1 VENRPCGLF
10 LFLKSPGVFLLILLV
25 FLSCATGT
33 ATTGAPLWVTD
44 KEAAYPDR
52 EWLGFVEPGA
62 DRNAAEAAAMNTL
75 AQFFRVDI
83 LSAVTANQTLVSRIS
98 QNNQETIGESAEYR
112 QFAQNVTLLSQ
123 VSGLTGI
130 EKDFWTGKDGTV
142 YALVRM
148 NRAMCA
154 RQYRSEIEANEKLI
168 ALVLQRAEERAG
180 TFEGRANLRFAEAAA
195 ELTDNL
201 YSIFSLLQKG
211 GAGRTAAYGSA
222 VEIRLLKQQSSAQVA
237 IEVRVR
243 GDIDGRIGQAFSAV
257 FSGRGFTVAA
267 GGAGGYV
274 LEADFRLED
283 APQTGSGYSFVRY
296 MLDGVLKGQDG
307 TRLAGI
313 SESSREG
320 HVTRQQAEQRAIR
333 AAEGL
338 IAGKGFAEKFDA
350 YLDSLL

>member
-1 VENRPCGLF
+1 
-10 LFLKSPGVFLLILLV
+10 
-25 FLSCATGT
+25 
-33 ATTGAPLWVTD
+33 
-44 KEAAYPDR
+44 
-52 EWLGFVEPGA
+52 VEPGA
-62 DRNAAEAAAMNTL
+62 DRNAAEAAAMNSL

-98 QNNQETIGESAEYR
+98 QNNQETIGENAEYR

-148 NRAMCA
+148 NRAACA
-154 RQYRSEIEANEKLI
+154 AWYRSEIETNEKLI

-201 YSIFSLLQKG
+201 YSILSLLQKG
-211 GAGRTAAYGSA
+211 GAGRAAAYGSA
-222 VEIRLLKQQSSAQVA
+222 VEVRLLKQRAAALV
-237 IEVRVR
+237 EVRVQ

-257 FSGRGFTVAA
+257 FSGQGFTVAPE
-267 GGAGGYV
+267 GAGGYV

-283 APQTGSGYSFVRY
+283 APAAGSDYVFVRY
-296 MLDGVLKGQDG
+296 VLDGVLKGRDG
-307 TRLAGI
+307 TRLVGI
-313 SESSREG
+313 SENSREG
-320 HVTRQQAEQRAIR
+320 HVIRQQAEQRAIR
-333 AAEGL
+333 AAEGV
-338 IAGKGFAEKFDA
+338 ITGKGFAEKFDA